1 MTCARSQ
8 ARRPSPSSVLDM
20 RGQPRWMSL
29 NECALRWMLRTIRGV
44 QRSAR
49 ISEALAIG
57 QYSPYP
63 RAMQSSIVA
72 YAAGTSTD
80 FVLPCPPHQAEA
92 ACMRLLIRLAGFKGD
107 LIRPGD
113 ATYGDARRL

>member
-1 MTCARSQ
+1 MTCARSK
-8 ARRPSPSSVLDM
+8 ARRRCASSVLDI

-29 NECALRWMLRTIRGV
+29 KECALRWMLRTIRGV

-72 YAAGTSTD
+72 DAAGTSPD
-80 FVLPCPPHQAEA
+80 SVLPCPAHQPEA
-92 ACMRLLIRLAGFKGD
+92 ACMRLLSTLAGFKGD
-107 LIRPGD
+107 LIWPGD
-113 ATYGDARRL
+113 AG